1 MRNEVDAIL
10 MEALLIGASSALQ
23 ELVDELGE
31 LRRGW
36 VIHGADPQA
45 VEWLDGVI
53 AKAGWWGGR
62 LAAGSSGQSAS
73 SG

>member
-10 MEALLIGASSALQ
+10 MESLLLGASSALK
-23 ELVDELGE
+23 ELADELGD

-36 VIHGADPQA
+36 VAHGADPQA

-53 AKAGWWGGR
+53 AKVGWWGGR
-62 LAAGSSGQSAS
+62 LAAAAGRRNVG
-73 SG
+73 

>member
-10 MEALLIGASSALQ
+10 TESLLLGASSALQ
-23 ELVDELGE
+23 ELVDELVD

-36 VIHGADPQA
+36 AAHGADPQA

-53 AKAGWWGGR
+53 ANASWWGGR
-62 LAAGSSGQSAS
+62 LAAGSSGQNAS
-73 SG
+73 SR